1 MVYNQMVYKRA
12 RRESVGIAPKLNLR
26 NSIALQ
32 QREATAPQTVALIAS
47 NTLLIAAG
55 YIVFQR
61 QEVRT

>member
-12 RRESVGIAPKLNLR
+12 RREAVGIAPKLNLR

-47 NTLLIAAG
+47 NT
-55 YIVFQR
+55 F
-61 QEVRT
+61 